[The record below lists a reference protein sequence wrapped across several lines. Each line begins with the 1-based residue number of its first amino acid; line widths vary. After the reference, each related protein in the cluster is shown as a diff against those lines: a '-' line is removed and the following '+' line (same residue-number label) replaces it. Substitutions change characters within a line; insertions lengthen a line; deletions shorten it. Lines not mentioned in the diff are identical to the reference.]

1 MINLNQAFNNKYKA
15 QVELLLQIIPY
26 VAEEEDFA
34 LKGGTAINMFIWD
47 MPRLSVDIDLTYLPF
62 DTREKAFSNIAMALK
77 RIGDRIKKAIP
88 GIQVTAQ
95 AHATDQEEKLICT
108 LQGIQVII
116 EVNTTMRGSI
126 KPARLIPIA
135 NAVQE
140 QFGKFAEIKVMSKG
154 ELFGGKI
161 CAALDRQHPR
171 DLFDVHSLL
180 EEEGITEETK
190 QGFIA
195 ALLSHSHSIHEMLNP
210 IFKDQTQAF
219 ATKFIGMASKPF
231 SYVDFEKTRT
241 RLIKEIHSILTD
253 RDKQLLLS
261 FKASEPDWSLSNTEQ
276 LHNLPA
282 VKWKLQNIIKLKKEN
297 PVKHA
302 HLLKLLDKALAR

>member
-1 MINLNQAFNNKYKA
+1 MINLSQLLNKEYQA

-62 DTREKAFSNIAMALK
+62 DDRETAFSNIGGALK
-77 RIGDRIKKAIP
+77 RISARIKKAIP

-108 LQGIQVII
+108 LQGIKIII

-126 KPARLIPIA
+126 KPARLMPVV
-135 NAVQE
+135 NAAQE

-171 DLFDVHSLL
+171 DLFDVHYLL

-195 ALLSHSHSIHEMLNP
+195 ALLSHSHSIHEILDP
-210 IFKDQTQAF
+210 IFKDQKQAF
-219 ATKFIGMASKPF
+219 STKFIGMALKPF
-231 SYVDFEKTRT
+231 TYADFEKTRI
-241 RLIKEIHSILTD
+241 RLIKEIHSTLTD

-261 FKASEPDWSLSNTEQ
+261 FKTGEPDWSLSSIEQ
-276 LHNLPA
+276 LENLPA

-302 HLLKLLDKALAR
+302 HLLKLLEKVLAK